1 MTSARLGKVCRLAVC
16 LAGSGCIVATRTQ
29 HPLWGKSA
37 VVLDEQI
44 YVVDLKKPPA
54 RPVTVVRCE
63 ETETTEVITIES
75 QTETGQ

>member
-1 MTSARLGKVCRLAVC
+1 MRAVLIGLSALAVC
-16 LAGSGCIVATRTQ
+16 LANSGCIVATSTQ
-29 HPLWGKSA
+29 HNLWSKSA
-37 VVLDEQI
+37 VVVEDEI
-44 YVVDLKKPPA
+44 YVVDLKKHTA

>member
-1 MTSARLGKVCRLAVC
+1 MAVC

-29 HPLWGKSA
+29 HTLWGKSA

-44 YVVDLKKPPA
+44 YVVDLKKHPA
-54 RPVTVVRCE
+54 RPVTVARCE